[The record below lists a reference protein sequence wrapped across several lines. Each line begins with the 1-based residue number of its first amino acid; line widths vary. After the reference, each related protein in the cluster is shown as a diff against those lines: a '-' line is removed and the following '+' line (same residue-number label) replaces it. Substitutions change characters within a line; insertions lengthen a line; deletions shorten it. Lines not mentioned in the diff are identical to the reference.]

1 MCRVIIFSFGVGM
14 TAKSRCGFDDMIKPV
29 VLPVSEVTGEGYKPT
44 VCCVCEYVCQMER
57 FLAQ

>member
-1 MCRVIIFSFGVGM
+1 M

-44 VCCVCEYVCQMER
+44 VCFVCEYVCQMER